1 MPEGIRR
8 TDHLP
13 PLATVKPAGGQLLR
27 DTRKFREKIHLLE
40 AFTSLR
46 RSNRRYARGGA
57 ARNTLRAQ
65 QVVAVN
71 EKRAIIV
78 VQTEG

>member
-57 ARNTLRAQ
+57 ATFRAQ